1 MGLRSLAKRFSTP
14 VEELDREKLR
24 SYCTERGQ
32 VCAIADL
39 VPREVVVVVGEISS
53 IRVVPH
59 DGSPWLEAVIS
70 DGKDVLIVMWTGR
83 RSIPGVTPG
92 RRLVV
97 EGRAMP
103 TRPGSTRLKLMN
115 PAYELLAA

>member
-1 MGLRSLAKRFSTP
+1 MGLRSLAKRLSTP

-24 SYCTERGQ
+24 AYCTDRGQ
-32 VCAIADL
+32 TCAIADL
-39 VPREVVVVVGEISS
+39 IPRGNVVVVGEISS

-59 DGSPWLEAVIS
+59 DGSPWLEAIIS
-70 DGKDVLIVMWTGR
+70 DGKDVLVVMWTGR

-103 TRPGSTRLKLMN
+103 VRPGSARLKLMN